1 VGQSGRNI
9 QIRYKEHISQIRNCN
24 PQSAYANHILQNK
37 HEFGQAETTLKLL
50 KQCNKGGRMNCWEY
64 KYIQEFQRAGKL
76 ITEQQTYDFSPLLAI
91 AQKRKETTVRTSQT
105 SAVQQQQQQQPS

>member
-1 VGQSGRNI
+1 MGQSGRDI
-9 QIRYKEHISQIRNCN
+9 QIRYKEHINQIRNCN
-24 PQSAYANHILQNK
+24 PQSAYSNHILQNK
-37 HEFGQAETTLKLL
+37 HEFGPAETTLKLL

-76 ITEQQTYDFSPLLAI
+76 ITEQQTYDFNPLLAI

-105 SAVQQQQQQQPS
+105 SAVQQQPS